1 MKSLTVRLPD
11 ALVAQLEAES
21 RERRISKSDIIRERL
36 ALTAQMRPRPAAVDA
51 IADLV
56 GSVHGLPPDLSAR
69 KKAYLKAIFHGGKRH
84 R

>member
-11 ALVAQLEAES
+11 ELIAQLEAES
-21 RERRISKSDIIRERL
+21 RKRKISKSDIVRERL
-36 ALTAQMRPRPAAVDA
+36 AFAARMSPRPAAIDA

-56 GSVHGLPPDLSAR
+56 GSVHGLPPDLSTR
-69 KKAYLKAIFHGGKRH
+69 KKEYLKAIFHGRKRH